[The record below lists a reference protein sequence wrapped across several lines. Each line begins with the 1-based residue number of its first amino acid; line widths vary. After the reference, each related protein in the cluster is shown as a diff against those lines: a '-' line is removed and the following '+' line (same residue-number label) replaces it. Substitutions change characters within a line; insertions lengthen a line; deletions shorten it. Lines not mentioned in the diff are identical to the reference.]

1 MSDHCSIPERERWK
15 SGGNKPERLMTMM
28 RPGNVNMEKLLQ
40 CNHGVTASHPVF
52 VLTLTSP
59 AQHWVTTRKLGP
71 LADQDN
77 HREHT
82 GTETEEETVDN
93 RYACDGDHGD
103 AMCHV

>member
-1 MSDHCSIPERERWK
+1 MLVMFYESFTCLIIAQYQRERWK
-15 SGGNKPERLMTMM
+15 LVGNKPERLMTMM

-52 VLTLTSP
+52 VFTLTSP
-59 AQHWVTTRKLGP
+59 AQHRVTTRKLGP

-82 GTETEEETVDN
+82 GTQTEEETVDN
-93 RYACDGDHGD
+93 R
-103 AMCHV
+103 

>member
-1 MSDHCSIPERERWK
+1 MSDHCSILERERWK
-15 SGGNKPERLMTMM
+15 LVGNKPERLMTMM

-59 AQHWVTTRKLGP
+59 ARHQVTTRKLGP

-82 GTETEEETVDN
+82 GTEAQ
-93 RYACDGDHGD
+93 RRR
-103 AMCHV
+103 

>member
-1 MSDHCSIPERERWK
+1 MSDHCSILERERWK
-15 SGGNKPERLMTMM
+15 LVGNKPERLMTMVMM

-59 AQHWVTTRKLGP
+59 ARHHVTTRKLGP

-93 RYACDGDHGD
+93 R
-103 AMCHV
+103 

>member
-1 MSDHCSIPERERWK
+1 
-15 SGGNKPERLMTMM
+15 MTMM

-52 VLTLTSP
+52 MLTLTSP
-59 AQHWVTTRKLGP
+59 ARHWVTSRKLRP

-77 HREHT
+77 YHEQT

-93 RYACDGDHGD
+93 RYACYGDHGD
-103 AMCHV
+103 TVCHV